1 MVEQITRSKKDE
13 MRSVRAELIGDFMKR
28 CFVCDYSNK
37 HSVIS
42 EIERITGVL
51 TSVVIRR
58 LIRSASPIELATY
71 VKDGFEMVGAMIIDS
86 STMSNRDMIECL
98 SIVEK
103 ATAGLIEDLGFNLND
118 ML

>member
-1 MVEQITRSKKDE
+1 MTGQITRIKKDE
-13 MRSVRAELIGDFMKR
+13 MRSVRTELIDSFMKR

-51 TSVVIRR
+51 SSVVIRR
-58 LIRSASPIELATY
+58 LTRSASPIELATY
-71 VKDGFEMVGAMIIDS
+71 VKDGFEMIGAMIIEN
-86 STMSNRDMIECL
+86 STMSNRDMVECL

-103 ATAGLIEDLGFNLND
+103 AAAGLIEDLGFNLND